1 MIFGLFAIPQ
11 AVLAGRSSTR
21 MAYHFRDPLLRRIRE
36 TAVELGDLNETSTKT
51 IKLHP
56 KSKELTEFLREALA
70 RVPFLYGVH
79 LHQIL
84 RFTEAMEHCRLLPRE
99 VAVREGSTIDYLYV
113 VHTGRVLV
121 QSLNTKRMLGPGDT
135 FGQEALDTGG
145 RADFTAIGQGSAE
158 LYRLH
163 RQVFKLMQ
171 MEYGTR
177 LRMTIWSVIEQN
189 RKAKGPSAFQ
199 GVVTQAMTRHKDI
212 KSLSESS
219 YDGYESLAREFA
231 DVPAAVTQSSSVAIL
246 GKGQFGEV
254 HLIVHM
260 PTRKAYALKIQDS
273 AGMNGRTPLRTLI
286 DREIACMREGASPFL
301 MRFYG
306 ETTQI
311 SDDDLLRSLM
321 TAHDPLMGLLISG
334 EYVDA
339 QKKSYMLL
347 EHLGGGSLEDLMA
360 DHRGGGAM
368 SLHTVRFYFACMCAA
383 FDALHSAAWMH
394 RDLSAK
400 NVMISRRGYC
410 KVIDVG
416 LAKRVSE
423 SEHTYTSCGTPLYLA
438 PEIIHKT
445 GCT

>member
-1 MIFGLFAIPQ
+1 
-11 AVLAGRSSTR
+11 
-21 MAYHFRDPLLRRIRE
+21 MAYHFRDPLLRPIRE

-254 HLIVHM
+254 HLIVHK

-306 ETTQI
+306 ETT
-311 SDDDLLRSLM
+311 
-321 TAHDPLMGLLISG
+321 LI
-334 EYVDA
+334 
-339 QKKSYMLL
+339 
-347 EHLGGGSLEDLMA
+347 
-360 DHRGGGAM
+360 
-368 SLHTVRFYFACMCAA
+368 
-383 FDALHSAAWMH
+383 
-394 RDLSAK
+394 
-400 NVMISRRGYC
+400 
-410 KVIDVG
+410 
-416 LAKRVSE
+416 
-423 SEHTYTSCGTPLYLA
+423 
-438 PEIIHKT
+438 
-445 GCT
+445 